1 MITIKGYAERL
12 RQHGTELGWIVL
24 GHAAAFIGGIVGVKV
39 LTMTLGTAGYGT
51 LALGLSVA
59 GLLNSFLHNP
69 FSNAVARFVAPY
81 RDHGRQPLFYRTLL
95 SLQGRLLMVMPVV
108 GVLVVGVTTLLSSWY
123 WGVLVAAGVWYG
135 TATGAAVS
143 FQAWQ
148 NAARDRRSAT
158 TAQIADVWLRIAIAI
173 VLVQIVPDGRLA
185 VAGYAIGS
193 GLVALWQ
200 YYRARRALAVAGTA
214 VVSDDDQ
221 EQSRRE
227 FIRFSLPFTGYALF
241 TVVSLYGDR
250 WLLQQFDGVVAVGIY
265 AAIYQLAASPV
276 NILFAVVNQLMIPLV
291 YEQAGGAG
299 SGEVAP
305 AARCLITMT
314 VWGVLA
320 VLTVGSVLL
329 AITQYWVVALCTAS
343 SFVPYAPLL
352 VLVFWGLGL
361 FQLGQIL
368 TLHGNCAGQPGI
380 YLLAK
385 SIHAVSLAI
394 GGVVFIPRLGV
405 FGMGWALV
413 GASLLY
419 LMAIILVNRRLSVL
433 TGGCHV

>member
-1 MITIKGYAERL
+1 MTAIKGYADRL
-12 RQHGTELGWIVL
+12 RQHGSELGWILL
-24 GHAAAFIGGIVGVKV
+24 GHAAAFIGGIIGVKV

-81 RDHGRQPLFYRTLL
+81 RDQGKQTLFYRTLL
-95 SLQGRLLMVMPVV
+95 GLQGRLLMLMPVV
-108 GVLVVGVTTLLSSWY
+108 AVLLVGVTTLLSSWY
-123 WGVLVAAGVWYG
+123 WGLLVASGVWYG
-135 TATGAAVS
+135 AATGAAVS

-173 VLVQIVPDGRLA
+173 VLVQLVPDGRLA

-200 YYRARRALAVAGTA
+200 YARARRALHAAGTA
-214 VVSDDDQ
+214 VVTDHEQ
-221 EQSRRE
+221 EDSRQE
-227 FIRFSLPFTGYALF
+227 FIRFSLPFAGYALF

-276 NILFAVVNQLMIPLV
+276 NILFAIVNQLMIPLV
-291 YEQAGGAG
+291 YEQAGVAG
-299 SGEVAP
+299 SGAVVP
-305 AARCLITMT
+305 AARRLIVVT

-320 VLTVGSVLL
+320 VLTVGGVLL
-329 AITQYWVVALCTAS
+329 SIFQYWVVALCTAS
-343 SFVPYAPLL
+343 SFVPYASLL

-368 TLHGNCAGQPGI
+368 TLYGNCAGLPGI

-385 SIHAVSLAI
+385 IVHAVALGI
-394 GGVVFIPRLGV
+394 FGVMLIPRMGV

-413 GASLLY
+413 AASLLY
-419 LMAIILVNRRLSVL
+419 LMAIVLVNRRLAFSS
-433 TGGCHV
+433 GGCHV